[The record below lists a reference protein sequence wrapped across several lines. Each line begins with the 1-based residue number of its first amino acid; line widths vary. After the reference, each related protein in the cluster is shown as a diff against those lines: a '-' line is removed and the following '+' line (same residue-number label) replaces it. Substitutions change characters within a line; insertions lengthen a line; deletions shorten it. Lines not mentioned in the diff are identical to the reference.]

1 MLKALINIKNNLY
14 LFMNKNQKYKIYLKK
29 INQIEKTRQK
39 NNRNWM
45 DLLRLSFKHNPD
57 ESKKI
62 LREIFKEDR
71 KVNKLVKDI
80 LKK

>member
-45 DLLRLSFKHNPD
+45 DLLRLSFKYNPD